1 MTGGFKR
8 ICDAIAADAAGA
20 RAMQHDARVY
30 RFQRGDRGEITMVQ
44 AACAVC
50 HWRSLNEY
58 VQDAPRVGSP
68 YRTDPQATE
77 KAENDAIEHEV
88 AVARFNG

>member
-1 MTGGFKR
+1 
-8 ICDAIAADAAGA
+8 
-20 RAMQHDARVY
+20 
-30 RFQRGDRGEITMVQ
+30 MVQ